1 MGELAEKF
9 PDMIR
14 ELKTHDLILLSRYV
28 EGGSD
33 NRILMRVYGS
43 RLINFVC
50 RVILG
55 NKIKDYTSSIFIMK
69 RKILNETSLLG
80 YGHGD
85 FFVEFLYSVIKK
97 NFLIK
102 EIPYVQ
108 KKDDLDNNT
117 TTSPNLFRFLLLG
130 FFYFLRVLIIKIRRD

>member
-50 RVILG
+50 RNLG

-80 YGHGD
+80 YGH
-85 FFVEFLYSVIKK
+85 EIFL
-97 NFLIK
+97 
-102 EIPYVQ
+102 
-108 KKDDLDNNT
+108 
-117 TTSPNLFRFLLLG
+117 
-130 FFYFLRVLIIKIRRD
+130 

>member
-1 MGELAEKF
+1 MGLLFKELIETSGENIGWIDSNMGELAEKF

-97 NFLIK
+97 I
-102 EIPYVQ
+102 
-108 KKDDLDNNT
+108 
-117 TTSPNLFRFLLLG
+117 S
-130 FFYFLRVLIIKIRRD
+130 